1 MTALLVDD
9 VDSAVA
15 LLRAGGLVAVPTET
29 VYGLAAD
36 ATNPAALARIF
47 EVKQRPRNHPLILHI
62 AGIDEMSRWAQDV
75 TTWAQ
80 HLAEN
85 CWPGPLTLVLN
96 RTAAVDDVV
105 TGGQSTVALRV
116 PASPLLSEMLLKLGT
131 AVAAPSANRYGRVSP
146 TTAEHVVTGIGAA
159 LNPVT
164 DGVLDGG
171 ACSVGVESTIVD
183 ATGERPRLLRPGALS
198 TQMVTD
204 ITGLAVEHSDG
215 SIRASGM
222 HEVHYTPDAAVVVTE
237 AADLAAVVAKLRK
250 VNATMR
256 IGLLAVPDGRG
267 GIPDDLYP
275 LTLATTVNE
284 LAADLYAAL
293 HAADDLGMETVVA
306 VLPAPTGIGH
316 AVRDRLLRAAGARA
330 T

>member
-1 MTALLVDD
+1 MTGLRVDD
-9 VDSAVA
+9 VESAVA
-15 LLRAGGLVAVPTET
+15 LLRGGGLVAVPTET

-36 ATNPAALARIF
+36 ATNPAALVRIF
-47 EVKQRPRNHPLILHI
+47 EVKQRPRDHPLILHI
-62 AGIDEMSRWAQDV
+62 AELDEMSRWAQDV
-75 TTWAQ
+75 PGWAR
-80 HLAEN
+80 HLAER

-96 RTAAVDDVV
+96 RTPAVNDVV
-105 TGGQSTVALRV
+105 TGGQSTVAIRV
-116 PASPLLSEMLLKLGT
+116 PASPLLSEVLVKLGT

-159 LNPVT
+159 LNSAT

-171 ACSVGVESTIVD
+171 ACPVGVESTIVD

-198 TQMVTD
+198 TQMVSE

-215 SIRASGM
+215 SVRASGT
-222 HEVHYTPDAAVVVTE
+222 HEVHYTPLARVVVTE
-237 AADLAAVVAKLRK
+237 EDDLPAVVARLRQ
-250 VNATMR
+250 VSATTR
-256 IGLLAVPDGRG
+256 IGLLALPGDRG
-267 GIPDDLYP
+267 GVPDDLRQ
-275 LTLATTVNE
+275 LTKATTVTE

-293 HAADDLGMETVVA
+293 HVADDLGMETVVA

-316 AVRDRLLRAAGARA
+316 AVRDRLLRAAGAGA